1 MNDANPAAPA
11 PLQDLQLQVQSL
23 AREVRQ
29 LRSEVA
35 LLRSLVESDGRPLGR
50 AASTSA
56 SASAS
61 TLLALRNGERLNSE
75 VRQRLATCAGSESGE
90 TPTDVDLLIDRLHG
104 LAEGP
109 CS

>member
-35 LLRSLVESDGRPLGR
+35 LLRSLVESEGSPLGR
-50 AASTSA
+50 SA
-56 SASAS
+56 SPS

-75 VRQRLATCAGSESGE
+75 VRQRLATCAAGESGE
-90 TPTDVDLLIDRLHG
+90 TPTEVDLLIDRLHG

-109 CS
+109 VGDRA

>member
-23 AREVRQ
+23 AQEVRQ

-35 LLRSLVESDGRPLGR
+35 LLRSLVESEGRPLGR
-50 AASTSA
+50 TASP
-56 SASAS
+56 S

-75 VRQRLATCAGSESGE
+75 VRQRLASCSGSESGE
-90 TPTDVDLLIDRLHG
+90 TPTEVDLLIDRLHG

-109 CS
+109 VGDRA

>member
-11 PLQDLQLQVQSL
+11 LLQDLQLQVQSL
-23 AREVRQ
+23 AREVEQ
-29 LRSEVA
+29 LRSELA
-35 LLRSLVESDGRPLGR
+35 LLRSLVESEGKPLGR
-50 AASTSA
+50 

-75 VRQRLATCAGSESGE
+75 VRQRLATCSADESDE

>member
-35 LLRSLVESDGRPLGR
+35 LLRSLVESEGRPLGR
-50 AASTSA
+50 APSA
-56 SASAS
+56 SASI
-61 TLLALRNGERLNSE
+61 LLAMRNGERLNSE
-75 VRQRLATCAGSESGE
+75 VRQRLATCSADESGE
-90 TPTDVDLLIDRLHG
+90 TPTEVDLLIDRLHG

-109 CS
+109 VGDRA

>member
-1 MNDANPAAPA
+1 VNDANPAAPA
-11 PLQDLQLQVQSL
+11 PLQDLQFQVQSL
-23 AREVRQ
+23 AREVQQ

-35 LLRSLVESDGRPLGR
+35 LLRSLVESEGRPLGR
-50 AASTSA
+50 AA

>member
-1 MNDANPAAPA
+1 VNDANPPAPA
-11 PLQDLQLQVQSL
+11 PLQDLQFQVQSL
-23 AREVRQ
+23 AREVQQ

-35 LLRSLVESDGRPLGR
+35 LLRSLVESEGRPLGR
-50 AASTSA
+50 AS
-56 SASAS
+56 SAS

>member
-11 PLQDLQLQVQSL
+11 PLQELQLQVRSL
-23 AREVRQ
+23 ARDVGR

-35 LLRSLVESDGRPLGR
+35 MLRSLLESEGKALG
-50 AASTSA
+50 SA
-56 SASAS
+56 TSAS

-75 VRQRLATCAGSESGE
+75 VRQRLATCSADESGE

-109 CS
+109 

>member
-1 MNDANPAAPA
+1 MNDANPPAPA
-11 PLQDLQLQVQSL
+11 PLQDLQFQVQSL
-23 AREVRQ
+23 AREVQQ

-35 LLRSLVESDGRPLGR
+35 LLRSLVESEGRPLGR
-50 AASTSA
+50 AS
-56 SASAS
+56 SAS

>member
-1 MNDANPAAPA
+1 MNDANPPAPA
-11 PLQDLQLQVQSL
+11 PLQELQLQVRSL
-23 AREVRQ
+23 VREVGQ

-35 LLRSLVESDGRPLGR
+35 LLRSLVESEGRPSGR
-50 AASTSA
+50 APSPIPSP
-56 SASAS
+56 SPS

-75 VRQRLATCAGSESGE
+75 VRQRLATCSADESGE

-109 CS
+109 GN

>member
-1 MNDANPAAPA
+1 MNVSPAAPA
-11 PLQDLQLQVQSL
+11 PLQDLETLVQGL
-23 AREVRQ
+23 AQEVRE

-35 LLRSLVESDGRPLGR
+35 ILRRLVESEGGPLGR
-50 AASTSA
+50 APSP
-56 SASAS
+56 S

-75 VRQRLATCAGSESGE
+75 VRQRLATCSADESGE

-109 CS
+109 GN

>member
-23 AREVRQ
+23 AQEVRQ

-35 LLRSLVESDGRPLGR
+35 LLRSLVESEGRPSGR
-50 AASTSA
+50 AASA

-75 VRQRLATCAGSESGE
+75 VRQRLATCSADESGE

-109 CS
+109 CN

>member
-1 MNDANPAAPA
+1 
-11 PLQDLQLQVQSL
+11 
-23 AREVRQ
+23 
-29 LRSEVA
+29 
-35 LLRSLVESDGRPLGR
+35 
-50 AASTSA
+50 
-56 SASAS
+56 
-61 TLLALRNGERLNSE
+61 LLALRNGERLNSE

>member
-1 MNDANPAAPA
+1 VNDANPAAPA

-23 AREVRQ
+23 AWEVRQ

-35 LLRSLVESDGRPLGR
+35 LLRSLVESEGRPLGR
-50 AASTSA
+50 AASA

-61 TLLALRNGERLNSE
+61 ILLAMRNGERLNSE
-75 VRQRLATCAGSESGE
+75 VRQRLATWSADESGE

>member
-1 MNDANPAAPA
+1 VNDANPPAPA
-11 PLQDLQLQVQSL
+11 PLQDLQFQVQSL
-23 AREVRQ
+23 AREVQQ

-35 LLRSLVESDGRPLGR
+35 LLRSLVESEGRPLGR
-50 AASTSA
+50 AS
-56 SASAS
+56 SAS

-75 VRQRLATCAGSESGE
+75 VRQRLAICAGSESGE